1 MKLHEGK
8 YLHGEAFMLM
18 NYASDDGKVKEVL
31 WNSRDGVTPFCLNS
45 VDDMEMRHVDWQHDI
60 RSTLHVPE
68 VGSRMFIDLTKDRM
82 LEFTR
87 ANVEAYWDDSEYP
100 MKDNEELAALGKEGA
115 AYRLAYNGWQDGQP
129 DVVVVTQK
137 ILDELMTKRA
147 RELLPKRDSR
157 RNPPRAG

>member
-82 LEFTR
+82 LECKR
-87 ANVEAYWDDSEYP
+87 RYVDVYWEGEYS
-100 MKDNEELAALGKEGA
+100 MKDHPELGPLGKEGA
-115 AYRLAYNGWQDGQP
+115 ALSLAYSEWQDHEP
-129 DVVVVTQK
+129 DVVVVTQQIVDK
-137 ILDELMTKRA
+137 LLTKRA
-147 RELLPKRDSR
+147 RELLPKNSR